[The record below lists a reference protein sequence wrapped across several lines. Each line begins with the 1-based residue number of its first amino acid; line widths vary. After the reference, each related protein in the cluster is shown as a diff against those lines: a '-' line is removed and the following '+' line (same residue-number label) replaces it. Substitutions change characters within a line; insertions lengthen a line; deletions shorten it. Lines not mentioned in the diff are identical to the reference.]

1 MGEKGCDGMNKLAL
15 DELVRQALN
24 EDIGQGDITSEAIFT
39 ATHESKGYLIAKQDL
54 VLAGSEVFT
63 RVFSLLDQRVKVT
76 FYNVDGERVERG
88 QKFAY
93 LQGPTRSLLSGERV
107 ALNFLQRL
115 TGIATETSRY
125 VEACGDSGTIIVD
138 TRKTTPGL
146 RMLEKYAV
154 TVGGGKNHRY
164 GLDSLVL
171 IKDNHSKAAGGI
183 LAAVQKVREHISP
196 FIKIEVEVEA
206 IDQVDDAVAAA
217 VDVIMLDNMSVPMI
231 EAAVRVINHQI
242 LVEVSGNITSERVA
256 ELASI
261 GVDIISSGALTHSV
275 KAADISMR
283 IE

>member
-1 MGEKGCDGMNKLAL
+1 MNRLAL
-15 DELVRQALN
+15 DKILRQALL
-24 EDIGQGDITSEAIFT
+24 EDIGQGDITSEAIF
-39 ATHESKGYLIAKQDL
+39 AEDHESEGYLIAKEDM
-54 VLAGSEVFT
+54 VLAGLEVFART
-63 RVFSLLDQRVKVT
+63 FLLLDERVKIA
-76 FYNVDGERVERG
+76 FQHVDGDRVENGR
-88 QKFAY
+88 KFAR
-93 LQGPTRSLLSGERV
+93 LQGTTRSLLTGERV

-125 VEACGDSGTIIVD
+125 VEACGDSGAIIVD

-164 GLDSLVL
+164 SLDAMVL

-183 LAAVQKVREHISP
+183 LAAVQKVRSRLSP

-206 IDQVDDAVAAA
+206 LNQVYDALTAG
-217 VDVIMLDNMSVPMI
+217 VDIIMLDNMSLPMME
-231 EAAVRVINHQI
+231 EAVQVINHQA
-242 LVEVSGNITSERVA
+242 LVEVSGNITRGRIA

-275 KAADISMR
+275 KSADISMKL
-283 IE
+283 E